1 MQEKENSLVFLE
13 PNKIDA
19 IPFTTSEVIA
29 EFAGINYRSVQKTIE
44 TYRSDLEEL
53 GQVRLVVTPVQY
65 ARGTNEKKIYH
76 LTEEQSTLLITYLKN
91 TPTARAFKIAL
102 VREFYRMK
110 TELLQRQVLRQEL
123 KPIRRE
129 LTDVIKDDPNHNE
142 WSYKLYTD
150 LAYKAVIGKNAAQIR
165 KDRGAKRKA
174 VAVDYM
180 TSAEL
185 AQITKKTYQIA
196 ALLELGMDYYQVK
209 DVILKGMLVLPIK
222 KAEPVTA

>member
-1 MQEKENSLVFLE
+1 MENKLVFLE
-13 PNKIDA
+13 PDKIDA

-29 EFAGINYRSVQKTIE
+29 EFAGINYRAAQKTIE
-44 TYRSDLEEL
+44 TYKSDLENF
-53 GQVRLVVTPVQY
+53 GKVRLVVTPLINSKTGQS
-65 ARGTNEKKIYH
+65 KKIYH
-76 LTEEQSTLLITYLKN
+76 LTEEQATLLITFLKN
-91 TPTARAFKIAL
+91 TPTVRAFKIAL
-102 VREFYRMK
+102 VHEFYRMK

-129 LTDVIKDDPNHNE
+129 LTDVIQDDPNHNE
-142 WSYKLYTD
+142 WSFKLYTD

-165 KDRGAKRKA
+165 KERGAKPKA

-196 ALLELGMDYYQVK
+196 ALIELGMDYYQIK
-209 DVILKGMLVLPIK
+209 DVLLKGMLVLPIK
-222 KAEPVTA
+222 KVESVTA